1 MKTPLKRQV
10 MIEVGAPPIQKITDK
25 AILNM
30 LPADGLTSAEIATK
44 LEADEADVMS
54 VLYQNLG
61 TKFYQDNHY
70 RWYDR
75 SHVKPK
81 KHAHHEVGSDGFTR
95 ICSYYLEC
103 ISQTDSTGYS
113 FFTQDKFDNPD
124 YLEVEGLPSRG
135 RAASM
140 EGSVSSLQAK
150 SRRSRSRKELF
161 FGYPINIKQMRSK
174 KSNWVGFRAE
184 PVFIF
189 KVDIDDGNAW
199 LAEELPT
206 INAAVVKGHTSA
218 SSENEFSAE
227 IASLEEELGLSAGAE
242 PSAEDLALRL
252 VSLRG
257 DWKWQGKINPV
268 DLDKRA
274 LKELTEEGIYNKG
287 VFFLAERSMFTQGLE
302 AELGQLVTPKNRE
315 LIPQTALARLLN
327 ETTVDDTKSASKSV
341 LEVLPMN
348 LEQRNAVAKALDSRL
363 TVVTG
368 PPGTGKSQLITN
380 LIINAI
386 WQGQSVLFASK
397 NNNAV
402 DVVDTRVNAAAPKNV
417 LIRTG
422 SNAYQHRVAEY
433 LLDAVQS
440 TATELDREE
449 YSYQKQQYDRVVQK
463 VASLEQKQAKL
474 IDIRNRADSLDARYI
489 DLVQQESIQYI
500 DEVSK
505 IDSEQ
510 LRIFLSNLEKALH
523 AIDPAKQGL
532 LEKIIY
538 VFKRQQLDANYL
550 KLLKQ
555 CEKYCI
561 GLDGAKT
568 EIENGYETLRISE
581 SVLEDI
587 KQIAEY
593 KDAISELEQSET
605 FEDISSEQYTLQQ
618 EVVKISAKLWGLYVK
633 LAPDRLKP
641 ENRNV
646 INKYKAILQMIHPD
660 TDIYNELGKDVY
672 SQYKKICQSAVEYL
686 PAWAVTALSARGKIP
701 FEAGMFDL
709 VIFDEASQ
717 CDIASALPLL
727 FRAKRAVVIGDPKQL
742 NHVTTLSSK
751 NDQMLLK
758 RYNLLTENP
767 EWSFSINSLFDLAQG
782 KVQTEDIVNLR
793 DHHRSHKDIID
804 FSNTYF
810 YGGNLRVATK
820 YDKLVKPL
828 GKMGVQW
835 QETHG
840 TNASRPREGGCI
852 NEGEAIEVIKYL
864 NGLVSRGYTGS
875 IGVVSPFRAQAN
887 KIRELVSAD
896 PSLEQNLSKTDFAV
910 DTIHRFQ
917 GDERDL
923 IVFSPTIAKGAME
936 GAQGFM
942 RSNGNLFNVA
952 LTRARSQFIV
962 IGDLNYVLQ
971 CDVPFLKKFAEYT
984 LSLNDKVSQEMA
996 TQKYSDNPYSLLPA
1010 SAMYSEWEVRLFE
1023 ALKLAGIR
1031 AIPQYSIDSYDL
1043 DLAIIDGDRRLDVE
1057 IDGERYHR
1065 EWTGELCRRDQIR
1078 NQRMYELGWDVMR
1091 FWVYEV
1097 RDNIEEC
1104 VKSIQEWRET
1114 SSVVSNGSNKEQ
1126 DMIGESEPDQSEP
1139 EYTIL
1144 EDEEDTEKHTED
1156 DHVSDSY
1163 EFDDAD
1169 EADEKIEDSIEDY
1182 LRKHIQSYIS
1192 IRYQSKR
1199 VNSARRWRELKL
1211 IDFDKAF
1218 IYTKDS
1224 ESERLIRYR
1233 RDGIVEYK

>member
-1 MKTPLKRQV
+1 MTEADVPS
-10 MIEVGAPPIQKITDK
+10 AQKVTDK
-25 AILNM
+25 AIVEL
-30 LPADGLTSAEIATK
+30 LPADGMTSAEIAIQ
-44 LEADEADVMS
+44 LEADEAEVIS

-61 TKFYQDNHY
+61 TMFHQDNHY

-81 KHAHHEVGSDGFTR
+81 KHARREVGNDEFAR

-103 ISQTDSTGYS
+103 INQTDSTGYS
-113 FFTQDKFDNPD
+113 FFTQDKFNSPD
-124 YLEVEGLPSRG
+124 YLEVSSLPSKG
-135 RAASM
+135 QSALM

-150 SRRSRSRKELF
+150 LRRARSRKELF

-174 KSNWVGFRAE
+174 KSGWTGYIAE

-189 KVDIDDGNAW
+189 KVDIEDGNAW
-199 LAEELPT
+199 LAEELPI
-206 INAAVVKGHTSA
+206 INSAVIKGHANA
-218 SSENEFSAE
+218 SSESEFAAE
-227 IASLEEELGLSAGAE
+227 LAALEEELGLSAGAE

-252 VSLRG
+252 ASIRS
-257 DWKWQGKINPV
+257 DWKWKGKINPAL
-268 DLDKRA
+268 LDSRS
-274 LKELTEEGIYNKG
+274 LTELSEPGIYNKG
-287 VFFLAERSMFTQGLE
+287 AFFLAERSMFTQGLE
-302 AELGQLVTPKNRE
+302 AELGQLATHKNRE
-315 LIPQTALARLLN
+315 LIPQTALASLLN
-327 ETTVDDTKSASKSV
+327 ETTNDDAQSAPQPV

-348 LEQRNAVAKALDSRL
+348 LEQRNAVAKALDSQL

-402 DVVDTRVNAAAPKNV
+402 DVVDMRVNAAAPKDV

-449 YSYQKQQYDRVVQK
+449 YDYQKQEYDRVVQK
-463 VASLEQKQAKL
+463 VASLEQKQARL
-474 IDIRNRADSLDARYI
+474 IDVRNLADSLDERYVELLNQEGQEYI
-489 DLVQQESIQYI
+489 DQVVTLNGE
-500 DEVSK
+500 D
-505 IDSEQ
+505 
-510 LRIFLSNLEKALH
+510 LREYLSSLLEALS

-532 LEKIIY
+532 LKKIVY
-538 VFKRQQLDANYL
+538 AFKKQQLHSEYAE
-550 KLLKQ
+550 LLKQ
-555 CEKYCI
+555 SEGYCI
-561 GLDGAKT
+561 GLDGTKS
-568 EIENGYETLRISE
+568 EIEQGYDAMQIGE
-581 SVLEDI
+581 SVLDDLE
-587 KQIAEY
+587 QIAEY

-605 FEDISSEQYTLQQ
+605 FEDIAAEQYALQQ

-641 ENRNV
+641 ENRSM

-672 SQYKKICQSAVEYL
+672 SQYKKICQSAVQYL

-751 NDQMLLK
+751 NDQMLMK
-758 RYNLLTENP
+758 RYGLLTENP

-820 YDKLVKPL
+820 YDRLVKPL
-828 GKMGVQW
+828 GKMGVRW

-840 TNASRPREGGCI
+840 TTASRPKGGSWI
-852 NEGEAIEVIKYL
+852 NEKEAAVVVRYL
-864 NGLVSRGYTGS
+864 DGLVSRGYTGS
-875 IGVVSPFRAQAN
+875 IGVVAPFRAQAN
-887 KIRELVSAD
+887 RIHELVSAE
-896 PSLEQNLSKTDFAV
+896 PMLEQKLSSMNFAV

-923 IVFSPTIAKGAME
+923 IIFSPTVANGALE
-936 GAQGFM
+936 GAQSFM
-942 RSNGNLFNVA
+942 RNGANLFNVA

-962 IGDLNYVLQ
+962 IGDMKYALQ
-971 CDVPFLKKFAEYT
+971 CDVPFLKKFAEYA
-984 LSLNDKVSQEMA
+984 LSLNEGNSQDSVS
-996 TQKYSDNPYSLLPA
+996 QKYSDNPYSLLPA
-1010 SAMYSEWEVRLFE
+1010 SAIYSEWEVRLFE

-1057 IDGERYHR
+1057 VDGERYHR

-1097 RDNIEEC
+1097 RDNIDDC
-1104 VKSIQEWRET
+1104 VKSIQEWLDSGEGGHI
-1114 SSVVSNGSNKEQ
+1114 VADGSNQEQ
-1126 DMIGESEPDQSEP
+1126 DVISEP
-1139 EYTIL
+1139 EPIQPKPEYTTL
-1144 EDEEDTEKHTED
+1144 EDDEEIGEYIEESREQDE
-1156 DHVSDSY
+1156 VIGGY

-1169 EADEKIEDSIEDY
+1169 EADEEIDEGIAEY
-1182 LRKHIQSYIS
+1182 LRKHIQGYIS

-1199 VNSARRWRELKL
+1199 ANSARRWRELKL
-1211 IDFDKAF
+1211 IDFDDTF
-1218 IYTKDS
+1218 IYTEDT

-1233 RDGIVEYK
+1233 RDGIVEHK

>member
-1 MKTPLKRQV
+1 MTEAGIPS
-10 MIEVGAPPIQKITDK
+10 AQKVTDK
-25 AILNM
+25 AILGL
-30 LPADGLTSAEIATK
+30 LPADGMTSAEIATQ
-44 LEADEADVMS
+44 LEADEAEVMS

-61 TKFYQDNHY
+61 TMFYQDNHY

-81 KHAHHEVGSDGFTR
+81 KHARREVGSDEFTR

-103 ISQTDSTGYS
+103 INQTDSTGYS
-113 FFTQDKFDNPD
+113 FFTQDKFNNPD
-124 YLEVEGLPSRG
+124 YLEVSGLPSKG
-135 RAASM
+135 QSASM
-140 EGSVSSLQAK
+140 EGSIGSLQAK
-150 SRRSRSRKELF
+150 LRRSRSRKELY
-161 FGYPINIKQMRSK
+161 FGYPINIRVKRSN
-174 KSNWVGFRAE
+174 SVCWAE

-189 KVDIDDGNAW
+189 KVDVEDGNAW
-199 LAEELPT
+199 LAEELPI
-206 INAAVVKGHTSA
+206 INSAVIKGHANA
-218 SSENEFSAE
+218 SSESEFAAE
-227 IASLEEELGLSAGAE
+227 LAALEEELGLSAGAE

-252 VSLRG
+252 SSIRS
-257 DWKWQGKINPV
+257 DWKWQGKINPAS
-268 DLDKRA
+268 LDSRS
-274 LKELTEEGIYNKG
+274 LTKLSEPGIYNKG
-287 VFFLAERSMFTQGLE
+287 AFFLAERSMFTQGLE
-302 AELGQLVTPKNRE
+302 AELGQLAIPKNRE
-315 LIPQTALARLLN
+315 LIPQTALASLLN
-327 ETTVDDTKSASKSV
+327 ETTSDGMKSAPKSV

-348 LEQRNAVAKALDSRL
+348 LEQRNAVAKALDSKL

-402 DVVDTRVNAAAPKNV
+402 DVVDMRVNAAAPKDV

-449 YSYQKQQYDRVVQK
+449 YDYQKQEYDRVVQK
-463 VASLEQKQAKL
+463 VASLEQKQARL
-474 IDIRNRADSLDARYI
+474 IDVRNLADSLDARYVELL
-489 DLVQQESIQYI
+489 DQEGQEYI
-500 DEVSK
+500 DQVVTLNGEDLRGYLSK
-505 IDSEQ
+505 LLEA
-510 LRIFLSNLEKALH
+510 LS

-532 LEKIIY
+532 LKKIVY
-538 VFKRQQLDANYL
+538 TFKKQQLHAEYAE
-550 KLLKQ
+550 LLKQ
-555 CEKYCI
+555 SEGYCI
-561 GLDGAKT
+561 GLDSTKS
-568 EIENGYETLRISE
+568 EIEQGYDAMQIGE
-581 SVLEDI
+581 SVLDDLE
-587 KQIAEY
+587 QIAEY

-605 FEDISSEQYTLQQ
+605 FEDIAAEQYALQQ

-641 ENRNV
+641 ENRSM

-672 SQYKKICQSAVEYL
+672 SQYKKICQSAVQYL

-742 NHVTTLSSK
+742 SHVTTLSSK
-751 NDQMLLK
+751 NDQMLMK
-758 RYNLLTENP
+758 RYGLLTENP

-828 GKMGVQW
+828 GKMGVRW

-840 TNASRPREGGCI
+840 TTASRPKGGSWI
-852 NEGEAIEVIKYL
+852 NEKEAAVVVRYL
-864 NGLVSRGYTGS
+864 DGLVSRGYTGS
-875 IGVVSPFRAQAN
+875 IGVVAPFRAQAN
-887 KIRELVSAD
+887 RIRELVSAE
-896 PSLEQNLSKTDFAV
+896 PVLEQKLSSMNFAV

-923 IVFSPTIAKGAME
+923 IIFSPTVASGALE
-936 GAQGFM
+936 GAQSFM
-942 RSNGNLFNVA
+942 RNGANLFNVA

-962 IGDLNYVLQ
+962 IGDMKYALR
-971 CDVPFLKKFAEYT
+971 CDVPFLKKFAEYA
-984 LSLNDKVSQEMA
+984 LSLNEGSSQETA
-996 TQKYSDNPYSLLPA
+996 SQKYSDNPYSLLPA
-1010 SAMYSEWEVRLFE
+1010 SAIYSEWEVRLFE
-1023 ALKLAGIR
+1023 TLKSAGIQ

-1057 IDGERYHR
+1057 VDGERYHR

-1097 RDNIEEC
+1097 RDNIDNC
-1104 VKSIQEWRET
+1104 VKSIQEWLDNGEGT
-1114 SSVVSNGSNKEQ
+1114 HVVADSSNQEQ
-1126 DMIGESEPDQSEP
+1126 DVISEP
-1139 EYTIL
+1139 ERIKPMPEYATI
-1144 EDEEDTEKHTED
+1144 EDDEEIGEYIEESREQDEVIGD
-1156 DHVSDSY
+1156 Y
-1163 EFDDAD
+1163 EYDDAD
-1169 EADEKIEDSIEDY
+1169 ETDEETEEGIEEY
-1182 LRKHIQSYIS
+1182 LRNHIQGYIS

-1199 VNSARRWRELKL
+1199 ANSARRWRELKL
-1211 IDFDKAF
+1211 IDFDDTF
-1218 IYTKDS
+1218 IYTEDP